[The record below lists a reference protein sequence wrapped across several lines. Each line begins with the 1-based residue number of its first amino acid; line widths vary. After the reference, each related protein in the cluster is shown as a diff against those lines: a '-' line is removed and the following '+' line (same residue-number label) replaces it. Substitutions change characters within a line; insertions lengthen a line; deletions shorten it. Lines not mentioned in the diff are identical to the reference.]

1 MPKWIKVKPGMG
13 NKDLVIMESTI
24 KKEVLKYFDEYRFE
38 VLAIYN
44 RDENHHTDYIYRM
57 LEEEFSRKVIDEC

>member
-44 RDENHHTDYIYRM
+44 NNENHHTDYIYQM